1 MRCPPGSAPQSGR
14 VRFDLAFAA
23 LDERQAIGAPA
34 HPRPVSEL
42 AAAMRQVLGANRRY
56 DQCLRDAGADLAQ
69 AQGCADLVGQ

>member
-34 HPRPVSEL
+34 HTRPVSEL